1 MRLVV
6 QRVSSASVVVD
17 GEVVSKIGRGLLA
30 LVGVGKADGES
41 NAQAAADKLV
51 QLRIFPDDDGKM
63 NRSLIGVE
71 GSLLVVSQ
79 FTLFADTSKGNRPS
93 FVDAA
98 PPEVAEPLI
107 EAFVE
112 RLQEL
117 DVHVEQG
124 RFGTHMQVTLTNDG
138 PVTLIL
144 DF

>member
-93 FVDAA
+93 FVGAA
-98 PPEVAEPLI
+98 PPEQAEPLI
-107 EAFVE
+107 EALVE
-112 RLQEL
+112 RLREL

-124 RFGTHMQVTLTNDG
+124 RFGAHMHVALTNDG
-138 PVTLIL
+138 PVTLVL